1 MNTDTKLRKSFQE
14 LQEADARQAPAFRRV
29 IQPPEPADTLPWW
42 RWAMGA
48 TVLAS
53 LIVLLM
59 IKPQPAVDSQP
70 WSALSNWSATTDEL
84 LTVANTPWGNTLSTP
99 TDSWIENST
108 QTNPKETL

>member
-1 MNTDTKLRKSFQE
+1 MNTEAKLRKSFQE
-14 LQEADARQAPAFRRV
+14 LRDANARQVPAFRRV
-29 IQPPEPADTLPWW
+29 MPRPEPASTLPWW

-48 TVLAS
+48 AVLAS

-59 IKPQPAVDSQP
+59 IKPQPVGDSQP
-70 WSALSNWSATTDEL
+70 WNALSNWSATTDEL

-108 QTNPKETL
+108 QINPKETL